1 MILTDYYKA
10 VQIAKSQTRFDVEAS
25 SENYPNF
32 ESLMRNQI
40 GFNKGGL
47 SFHFSKVPEHFK
59 MREKD
64 KPDMAI
70 TRKENISSVF
80 VPKIKELNQ
89 SITFGFGDNKGTNDA
104 ILIEMHTNDLGFVYG
119 IEIFVARG
127 QKHNQLNLY
136 RLMVDGDLDFE
147 MDKFRNEAKKK
158 VLPKQ

>member
-1 MILTDYYKA
+1 MILTDYYQT

-25 SENYPNF
+25 SESYPLY

-47 SFHFSKVPEHFK
+47 SFHFTKVPEQFK

-80 VPKIKELNQ
+80 VPKINESNP
-89 SITFGFGDNKGTNDA
+89 SITFGYGDNKGSNDA
-104 ILIEMHTNDLGFVYG
+104 ILIVMHNNDLGFVFG

-136 RLMVDGDLDFE
+136 RLMIDGDLDFE
-147 MDKFRNEAKKK
+147 MDKFRNEVIKKI
-158 VLPKQ
+158 LPKL

>member
-1 MILTDYYKA
+1 MILTDYYQA

-25 SENYPNF
+25 SESYPNY
-32 ESLMRNQI
+32 ENLMRNHI

-47 SFHFSKVPEHFK
+47 SFHFAKVPENFK

-80 VPKIKELNQ
+80 VPNLSTSKP
-89 SITFGFGDNKGTNDA
+89 SITFGYGDNKGTNDA
-104 ILIEMHTNDLGFVYG
+104 ILVVMHNNELGFVYG
-119 IEIFVARG
+119 IEIFIARG

-147 MDKFRNEAKKK
+147 MDKFRNEANKK